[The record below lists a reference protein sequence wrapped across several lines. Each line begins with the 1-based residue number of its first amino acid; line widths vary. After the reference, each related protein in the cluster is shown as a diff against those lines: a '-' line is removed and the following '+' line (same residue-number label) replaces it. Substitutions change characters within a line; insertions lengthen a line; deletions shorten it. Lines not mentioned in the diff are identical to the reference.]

1 MTFQWM
7 VSSLLIGSN
16 MRPYHIMLADDH
28 VLLRREIRELLESIE
43 NYRVIGEA
51 GDGLEL
57 LEQLKSV
64 KPDIAI
70 IDIKMPNLDGLEA
83 TREIKRNY
91 PEVKVLILTMHKEKE
106 YLDQALSAGAE
117 GYLLKE
123 DVDSKLLDAVATILS
138 GGGYF
143 STAR

>member
-1 MTFQWM
+1 MK
-7 VSSLLIGSN
+7 
-16 MRPYHIMLADDH
+16 PYRIMLADDH
-28 VLLRREIRELLESIE
+28 ELLRSGIRKLLESIE
-43 NYRVIGEA
+43 NYSVIGEA

-57 LEQLKSV
+57 LEQLKRV

-91 PEVKVLILTMHKEKE
+91 PEVKVLILTMYKEKE
-106 YLDQALSAGAE
+106 YRDQALSAGAE

-123 DVDSKLLDAVATILS
+123 DVDSKLLDAVATIRS
-138 GGGYF
+138 GGGYL